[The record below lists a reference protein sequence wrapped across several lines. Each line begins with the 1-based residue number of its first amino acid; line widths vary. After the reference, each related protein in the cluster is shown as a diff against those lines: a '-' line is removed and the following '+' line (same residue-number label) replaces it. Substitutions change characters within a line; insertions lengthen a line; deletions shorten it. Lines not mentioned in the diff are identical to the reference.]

1 MTRTK
6 MAWWP
11 RMFREVHDAYGM
23 DINADNE
30 TCDKVKA

>member
-1 MTRTK
+1 
-6 MAWWP
+6 
-11 RMFREVHDAYGM
+11 MFREVHDAYGM